1 MMEKATANNLN
12 GAFGLSADSIY
23 PCSSWPPILGLL
35 NVDSNNKEHIL
46 RLDLLL
52 LRPHFPLHPFHFLF
66 LHSCWLYPDYLLKLS
81 FTFVLT
87 TGHLLVPLSLFH
99 LTGIRIFLF

>member
-1 MMEKATANNLN
+1 MMISNIKKNTARIGMARQN
-12 GAFGLSADSIY
+12 
-23 PCSSWPPILGLL
+23 
-35 NVDSNNKEHIL
+35 H
-46 RLDLLL
+46 L

-87 TGHLLVPLSLFH
+87 TGRLLVPFPQPNH
-99 LTGIRIFLF
+99 IEIKVFF